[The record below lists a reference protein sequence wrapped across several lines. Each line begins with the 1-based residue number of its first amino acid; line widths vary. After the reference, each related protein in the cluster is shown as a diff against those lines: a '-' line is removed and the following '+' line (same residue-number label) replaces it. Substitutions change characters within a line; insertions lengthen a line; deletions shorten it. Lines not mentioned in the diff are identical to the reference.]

1 MTKYPWTSLL
11 LALIAFLA
19 LMGPTAGAEN
29 SDNIMVV
36 GDLFDIA
43 GSNLDPAQESSG
55 LLADKAQIV
64 ETLVG
69 VNADMSLTPKL
80 ALSWSQIDDLTWE
93 FKLRDDV
100 YFHDGSKMTADDVAF
115 SLERADKLNSRI
127 PT

>member
-1 MTKYPWTSLL
+1 MTKNPWTSLL

-19 LMGPTAGAEN
+19 LMGPTAGAEK

-64 ETLVG
+64 GDAGGRKRGHVSHPQ
-69 VNADMSLTPKL
+69 ARP
-80 ALSWSQIDDLTWE
+80 I
-93 FKLRDDV
+93 
-100 YFHDGSKMTADDVAF
+100 
-115 SLERADKLNSRI
+115 LEPDR
-127 PT
+127 